1 MLPQCGECARRAHR
15 YFLWVRRLVTNR
27 GKPRIQIPR
36 DFNGLV
42 KSGEMLV
49 VLGRPRR
56 LVSVQ
61 KDKTVFLI
69 SKVDAPR
76 S

>member
-1 MLPQCGECARRAHR
+1 MLPQCGEYARRAHQ
-15 YFLWVRRLVTNR
+15 YFLLVRCLVTKR
-27 GKPRIQIPR
+27 GKPRIKIQE

-56 LVSVQ
+56 LVSIQ
-61 KDKTVFLI
+61 KGKTAILI
-69 SKVDAPR
+69 SIVDAPR